1 MDYETQRK
9 FMVERHLAGRGITD
23 QAVLNAF
30 LKVERHKFIP
40 EGQLNQAYADYPLSI
55 RDRQTI
61 SQPYIVALMIQHLQL
76 TGKEKVLEIGAG
88 SGYQT
93 AILAE
98 LAKRVYAVE
107 WFADLAESAKARLDE
122 MGYTNIQI
130 RAGNGREGWLEEAPF
145 ERILIAAAALEIP
158 KPLLEQLAEGGILLM
173 PIGDSFTQML
183 TMAKKIQ
190 DKIELTAICP
200 CVFVPLL
207 PSL

>member
-1 MDYETQRK
+1 MDYNTQRK
-9 FMVERHLAGRGITD
+9 LMVERHLAGRGITD
-23 QAVLNAF
+23 KAVLDAF

-40 EGQLNQAYADYPLSI
+40 DGPLAQAYADYPLPI
-55 RDRQTI
+55 RDKQTI
-61 SQPYIVALMIQHLQL
+61 SQPYIVALMTQLLQL

-98 LAKRVYAVE
+98 LAKSVYAVE
-107 WFADLAESAKARLDE
+107 WFADLAESARSRLSQ
-122 MGYTNIQI
+122 MGYTNIQV
-130 RAGNGREGWLEEAPF
+130 RTGDGRMGWPEEAPF

-158 KPLLEQLAEGGILLM
+158 KTLLEQLAEGGILLM
-173 PIGDSFTQML
+173 PIGDTFTQML
-183 TMAKKIQ
+183 TMAKKVAG
-190 DKIELTAICP
+190 KIELITVSA